1 MVKTETVL
9 QINNL
14 TKKYY
19 NSFTAVDNLNLT
31 LNKGEIFGLLG
42 PNGSGKTT
50 TLLMILG
57 LIEPTEGEIKVLDL
71 NPFKEPLK
79 VKKHIGYLPDSI
91 GFYEDLTAYEN
102 IEYTSKLLKIPKKDR
117 ENRIVEALDKMGLKE
132 RMNEKVST
140 FSHGMKQRL
149 GLCEIIIKQP
159 KIAIL
164 DEPTQGLDPK
174 SILDFLDIIKSLSIS
189 ENMTILICSHQ
200 LNEVQY
206 ICDNVGLFS
215 KGKLLAKGAVKTLS
229 QKVYGTDYLIDVDV
243 STNKDISSLFKSI
256 KDIKSFE
263 KNDFGTWRL
272 NCKKDIR
279 SNLINTLVEK
289 NINIT
294 KISTY
299 THSLDEVYNQY
310 YKGGEID
317 EK

>member
-1 MVKTETVL
+1 MVKTDTVL

-14 TKKYY
+14 TKKYS
-19 NSFTAVDNLNLT
+19 NNFIAVDNLNLT

-57 LIEPTEGEIKVLDL
+57 LIEPTQGEIKVLDL

-79 VKKHIGYLPDSI
+79 VKRAIGYLPDSI
-91 GFYEDLTAYEN
+91 GFYEDLSAYEN
-102 IEYTSKLLKIPKKDR
+102 LEYTSRLLKIPKS
-117 ENRIVEALDKMGLKE
+117 NRDKKIIDALDKMGLKE
-132 RMNEKVST
+132 RMNNKVST

-174 SILDFLDIIKSLSIS
+174 SIQDFLDIIKNLSIS

-215 KGKLLAKGAVKTLS
+215 KGKLLAKGDVKSLS
-229 QKVYGTDYLIDVDV
+229 QEVYGTDYLIELGV
-243 STNKDISSLFKSI
+243 STKKDLSSLFKTI
-256 KDIKSFE
+256 KEVKSFE
-263 KNDFGTWRL
+263 KNNEGTWKL

-279 SNLINTLVEK
+279 SNLINTLVQQ
-289 NINIT
+289 NININ
-294 KISTY
+294 KIATY
-299 THSLDEVYNQY
+299 NHSLEEVYNQY
-310 YKGGEID
+310 YKGGELN
-317 EK
+317 E